1 MSTQQRYTEILRS
14 VHPEKLSPED
24 AETIMEIAQL
34 VVDADGQEDVD
45 EIQSFFAIGK
55 SIYALAG
62 LAETPTPTFASDLE
76 DDERIKGLAEE
87 LETLQSKEL
96 AYCVAYILAVS
107 DIALAPEEDAYV
119 EKLRVALGMS
129 EDRADELAA
138 QMGAAITPPG

>member
-1 MSTQQRYTEILRS
+1 MPTPQRYTEILKV
-14 VHPEKLSPED
+14 VHPDKLSPED

-34 VVDADGQEDVD
+34 VVDADGQEDQD
-45 EIQSFFAIGK
+45 EIESFFAVGK
-55 SIYALAG
+55 ALYALAG

-76 DDERIKGLAEE
+76 DDERIKSLADE
-87 LETLQSKEL
+87 LETEHSKEL
-96 AYCVAYILAVS
+96 AYCVAYLLAVS

-119 EKLRVALGMS
+119 EKLRTALGMT

>member
-1 MSTQQRYTEILRS
+1 MSEPRYAEVLKPI
-14 VHPEKLSPED
+14 HPDKLSPED

-34 VVDADGQEDVD
+34 VVDADGQEDQD

-55 SIYALAG
+55 TVYAMAG

-76 DDERIKGLAEE
+76 DDERITALAQE
-87 LETLQSKEL
+87 LATPAAKEL
-96 AYCVAYILAVS
+96 AYCVAYLLAVS

-119 EKLRVALGMS
+119 ENLRVALGMT

-138 QMGAAITPPG
+138 QMGAAITPLA